1 MPRVKLEKTS
11 MPQQNVMYEKIFQ
24 VIKQTFYAKNFHN

>member
-1 MPRVKLEKTS
+1 MARMKLEKTP

-24 VIKQTFYAKNFHN
+24 MIKQNFYAKNFHN